1 MCVITEHKCELRLSF
16 NTKVCCNRQSRRPCT
31 LNRGSPPLYFRSFVV
46 CISFFSI
53 EGHQH
58 HVGNSSHRETTI
70 LMLPRVYTQRA
81 DNVNACARL
90 LEVTQGRVLLY
101 RTRDGRTPRVSD
113 AAVGHTRRCF
123 RTPIKGDENGN
134 GAGQAEC
141 DVTNRTKQS
150 TTKRRMVSSIVHVV
164 DALDGVIYHKRIE
177 TARRTQRRLTLIPK
191 RANR

>member
-1 MCVITEHKCELRLSF
+1 
-16 NTKVCCNRQSRRPCT
+16 
-31 LNRGSPPLYFRSFVV
+31 
-46 CISFFSI
+46 
-53 EGHQH
+53 
-58 HVGNSSHRETTI
+58 
-70 LMLPRVYTQRA
+70 MLPRVYTQRA
-81 DNVNACARL
+81 DNANACARL

-123 RTPIKGDENGN
+123 RIPIKGDENGN

-141 DVTNRTKQS
+141 GVTNRTKQS

-164 DALDGVIYHKRIE
+164 DAVDGVIYHKRIE
-177 TARRTQRRLTLIPK
+177 TARRTQRRLRLKPK